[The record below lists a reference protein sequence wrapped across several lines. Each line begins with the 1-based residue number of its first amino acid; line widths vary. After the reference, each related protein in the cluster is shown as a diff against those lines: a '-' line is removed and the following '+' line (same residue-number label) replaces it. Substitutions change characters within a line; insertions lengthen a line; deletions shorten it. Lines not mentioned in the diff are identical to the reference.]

1 MDGDL
6 SCVRVLV
13 VHLGD
18 GDVYIPKFDVREG
31 SVEECKY
38 LELEANGDDL
48 IDLDVSYNEVR
59 YHLLTDEYPRP
70 CIVIIFAPNGIKPR

>member
-6 SCVRVLV
+6 SIVLGCLWYV
-13 VHLGD
+13 LEMVMSISPNLMS
-18 GDVYIPKFDVREG
+18 EG
-31 SVEECKY
+31 SVEESKY

-70 CIVIIFAPNGIKPR
+70 CIVIIFTPNGIKPR